1 MVEVVLLLE
10 EGEEVLGRAE
20 EVLAIQ
26 LLQNQWLQSCHLGI
40 MVMTSKQNL

>member
-20 EVLAIQ
+20 EVLATQ
-26 LLQNQWLQSCHLGI
+26 LLQNQWLQGCHLGI
-40 MVMTSKQNL
+40 MGMTSK